1 MSTQTTSPALY
12 VGTYHKYNSGSL
24 RGAWLKLDD
33 YADRGEFLQACAK
46 LHADESDRE
55 LMFQDCEGF
64 PKCWYS
70 ESSAPPDELW
80 EWLAL
85 DDGERLAF
93 EAYAETKGSDDTCTI
108 DNFRDCYEGTADSGA
123 DFAERIAENTCAIP
137 KDLPTWIFVDW
148 EATWKC
154 NLRHDYYTGTDSEGT
169 LHFFRNS

>member
-12 VGTYHKYNSGSL
+12 VGTYAKYNSGSL
-24 RGAWLKLDD
+24 KGAWLKLDD
-33 YADRGEFLQACAK
+33 YADRDAFLEACAE

-70 ESSAPPDELW
+70 ESSAPPNILW

-93 EAYAETKGSDDTCTI
+93 EVYADGKGSDDTCTI
-108 DNFRDCYEGTADSGA
+108 DDFRDTYAGTADSEA
-123 DFAERIAENTCAIP
+123 DFAERFAEDTGAIP
-137 KDLPTWIFVDW
+137 KDLPSWIVVDW
-148 EATWKC
+148 QATWKC
-154 NLRHDYYTGTDSEGT
+154 NLRFDYDTGRDSEGT

>member
-33 YADRGEFLQACAK
+33 YADRAEFLEACDA

-64 PKCWYS
+64 PKVWYS
-70 ESSAPPDELW
+70 ECSAPPDELW

-85 DDGERLAF
+85 DDSERLAF
-93 EAYAETKGSDDTCTI
+93 EAYAECKGRDDTCTI
-108 DNFRDCYEGTADSGA
+108 ADFRDTYEGTADSEA
-123 DFAERIAENTCAIP
+123 DFAERIAEDTGAIP
-137 KDLPTWIFVDW
+137 KDLPAWIVIDW
-148 EATWKC
+148 KASWDQ
-154 NLRHDYYTGTDSEGT
+154 NLCFDYYTGTDSERT
-169 LHFFRNS
+169 LHFFRNQ

>member
-1 MSTQTTSPALY
+1 MSTQTTAPALY
-12 VGTYHKYNSGSL
+12 VGTYANYNAGSL
-24 RGAWLKLDD
+24 KGAWLKLDD
-33 YADRGEFLQACAK
+33 YADRSEFLAACAE

-64 PKCWYS
+64 PKVWYS

-85 DDGERLAF
+85 DAGERLAF
-93 EAYAETKGSDDTCTI
+93 EAYAEGKGSSDTCTL
-108 DNFRDCYEGTADSGA
+108 DDFRDTYEGTADSEA
-123 DFAERIAENTCAIP
+123 DFAERIAEDTGAIP
-137 KDLPTWIFVDW
+137 KDLPSWIVIDW
-148 EATWKC
+148 VASWSC